1 MEALLGVRNDC
12 AADRAPTQWTP
23 DSPAI
28 VRGDVRGF
36 TSDPTT
42 FIFNPLSLAL
52 CLFPSL
58 CRRFQSSYRSKHG
71 NSGGLVS
78 TADRF
83 GL

>member
-42 FIFNPLSLAL
+42 FIFNPLSRSLFVSLAL
-52 CLFPSL
+52 SE
-58 CRRFQSSYRSKHG
+58 
-71 NSGGLVS
+71 VS
-78 TADRF
+78 VVVSIETREQWRTGF
-83 GL
+83 NG